1 MEEPFDELSLASEV
15 KEHLPASRPILHPV
29 LWSLALVLAVLG
41 GAVLY
46 LLDAVKVSPLPF
58 ALYASGVFALSFF
71 SLGLIY
77 AVLKR
82 KADAEISD
90 RFWRHTRDRVP
101 IGRLVT
107 GPSGGIVFVN
117 QNFSEMFAVVP
128 LDPVRSIERNLSGAN
143 FPVNVGNLENSI
155 LFMLVTA

>member
-1 MEEPFDELSLASEV
+1 MEDKFDKSSFASEV
-15 KEHLPASRPILHPV
+15 QEHLPASRPVLHPV

-41 GAVLY
+41 GAILY
-46 LLDAVKVSPLPF
+46 LLDVAKVSPSLF
-58 ALYASGVFALSFF
+58 TLYAGGVFALSFF

-90 RFWRHTRDRVP
+90 RFWRHTRDRVS

-107 GPSGGIVFVN
+107 MKPTRGNSSPGCHSTLATTRRG
-117 QNFSEMFAVVP
+117 
-128 LDPVRSIERNLSGAN
+128 LSQLCA
-143 FPVNVGNLENSI
+143 
-155 LFMLVTA
+155 